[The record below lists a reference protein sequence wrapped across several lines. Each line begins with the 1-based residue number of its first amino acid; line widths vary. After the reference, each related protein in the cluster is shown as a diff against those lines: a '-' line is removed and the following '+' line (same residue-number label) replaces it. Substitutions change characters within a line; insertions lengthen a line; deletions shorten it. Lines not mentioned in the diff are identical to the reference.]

1 MRRRRHPWFWFSVAT
16 LGLVTAVSL
25 GIAAR
30 SESGRSAWEPLIHL
44 APSLPEPPV
53 LVFLVGD
60 ADRVAAVRRAV
71 DSSRV
76 VAESPGA
83 FLLIEGRLVAASRR
97 EAGPLLAAPEWRDRK
112 LEMFA
117 VRPLVSRRRTRA
129 GSASRSADDALTE
142 LVNKPTLTWVQARLA
157 LAHLE

>member
-1 MRRRRHPWFWFSVAT
+1 MRRRRHPWFWFSLAT

-30 SESGRSAWEPLIHL
+30 SGSGRSAWATLIRL

-60 ADRVAAVRRAV
+60 AERVAAVRRAV

-83 FLLIEGRLVAASRR
+83 FLLVEGRLVAATRSD
-97 EAGPLLAAPEWRDRK
+97 AGPLLTAPGWRDRE

-117 VRPLVSRRRTRA
+117 VRPLVPRRRTRA
-129 GSASRSADDALTE
+129 GSASRSADAALTE
-142 LVNKPTLTWVQARLA
+142 LVNKPTLTWVEARVA